1 MEFLVNLNRVED
13 VKTFV
18 GLAGTYGCDI
28 MVKNMERGFTVD
40 GGSIMGMFSLDLSK
54 PVIVHIEDEK
64 TGRKFKKDVEKFV
77 VE

>member
-1 MEFLVNLNRVED
+1 MEFLVNLNQVED

-18 GLAGTYGCDI
+18 KLAGTYNCDI
-28 MVKNMERGFTVD
+28 MVKNMERGFAVD

-54 PVIVHIEDEK
+54 PVAVHIGDEK
-64 TGRKFKKDVEKFV
+64 AGRKFKEDVAKFV